1 MLALAPR
8 KRGQLLLNSG
18 VAEKRRVPSEIHP
31 YLPHLH
37 PSIRPSVGI
46 TLTVLSRRRLL
57 DPLQAVIFILI
68 QVITY
73 WTTWLRRLLLQL
85 QWTLYTMPRV
95 VLIVDRHTRVLRPVA
110 FITFHL
116 RYQILPCFI
125 RMTSS
130 RSSPWI
136 VISSHLWANYLHMQ
150 IDCRLLLRI
159 RRWLQPYLLRLMNAK
174 GKENV
179 TRGSPPPPYLLNL
192 EFRGG
197 RFWLKN
203 NWTPQIWHWNF
214 ISSTILTSTGNFF
227 WSSENRKAHWVY
239 CLK

>member
-31 YLPHLH
+31 YLLHLH
-37 PSIRPSVGI
+37 RYIRPSVGI
-46 TLTVLSRRRLL
+46 ILRVLSRPRLQ

-73 WTTWLRRLLLQL
+73 WTTWLHLHLHQL
-85 QWTLYTMPRV
+85 QWTLYTMPQV
-95 VLIVDRHTRVLRPVA
+95 VLIVDRHTRVFRPVA

-116 RYQILPCFI
+116 RYPILPCFI

-136 VISSHLWANYLHMQ
+136 AINSHLWTNCLHMQ
-150 IDCRLLLRI
+150 IDCRLLLHT
-159 RRWLQPYLLRLMNAK
+159 LQRYLPRLMNAK
-174 GKENV
+174 GKESV
-179 TRGSPPPPYLLNL
+179 TRGSHWHPYLLNL

-197 RFWLKN
+197 RFWRSN
-203 NWTPQIWHWNF
+203 NWTAQI
-214 ISSTILTSTGNFF
+214 
-227 WSSENRKAHWVY
+227 
-239 CLK
+239 

>member
-1 MLALAPR
+1 MLVLAPR

-18 VAEKRRVPSEIHP
+18 DAEKRRVPSEIHP
-31 YLPHLH
+31 YLPHQH

-73 WTTWLRRLLLQL
+73 WTTWLRHLLLQL
-85 QWTLYTMPRV
+85 QWTLYIMPQV
-95 VLIVDRHTRVLRPVA
+95 VLIVGRHTRVLRPLA

-130 RSSPWI
+130 RSSLWI
-136 VISSHLWANYLHMQ
+136 VISSHLWANYLHMR
-150 IDCRLLLRI
+150 IDCRPLLHT
-159 RRWLQPYLLRLMNAK
+159 RRWLQRYLPRLMSAK

-179 TRGSPPPPYLLNL
+179 TRGSHRHPYLLNL

-197 RFWLKN
+197 RFWRKN
-203 NWTPQIWHWNF
+203 KRTPYIWHWNF
-214 ISSTILTSTGNFF
+214 YNIYYVNQH
-227 WSSENRKAHWVY
+227 R
-239 CLK
+239 